1 MKEMGKKEV
10 ESLSR
15 LCQFILLFR
24 VDLLELEDK
33 IFACRRENAADSHLS
48 SEDLV
53 SKYVQDLVSKFGVHQ
68 KISDTKFSRR
78 MKQAQNSNSETPMK
92 KQRRTSRTS

>member
-33 IFACRRENAADSHLS
+33 NFACRRENAADSHLS

-53 SKYVQDLVSKFGVHQ
+53 SKYVQDHTSYLSLILHNHNLRPENF
-68 KISDTKFSRR
+68 TL
-78 MKQAQNSNSETPMK
+78 ETA
-92 KQRRTSRTS
+92 

>member
-15 LCQFILLFR
+15 LCQFILLFQ

-53 SKYVQDLVSKFGVHQ
+53 SKYVQDLVSTGSSQQV
-68 KISDTKFSRR
+68 RG
-78 MKQAQNSNSETPMK
+78 ASENI
-92 KQRRTSRTS
+92 

>member
-33 IFACRRENAADSHLS
+33 FLRAGEKMQPT
-48 SEDLV
+48 V
-53 SKYVQDLVSKFGVHQ
+53 TF
-68 KISDTKFSRR
+68 
-78 MKQAQNSNSETPMK
+78 QA
-92 KQRRTSRTS
+92 RI

>member
-15 LCQFILLFR
+15 LCQFILLFP

-33 IFACRRENAADSHLS
+33 MFACRRENAADSHLS

-53 SKYVQDLVSKFGVHQ
+53 SK
-68 KISDTKFSRR
+68 
-78 MKQAQNSNSETPMK
+78 
-92 KQRRTSRTS
+92 